1 MAFKTFSAC
10 RDTDETIFHIDVES
24 SSSDM
29 EKYTFLQTGNYNG
42 CVLGYGDTNIGSLYK
57 SINSIHDDCDDCL
70 I

>member
-24 SSSDM
+24 SSSDI
-29 EKYTFLQTGNYNG
+29 EKYTFLQTDNYSG
-42 CVLGYGDTNIGSLYK
+42 CALGYSDTNIGPLYK
-57 SINSIHDDCDDCL
+57 SINSIRVDCDECL